1 MTEEEKYEEEERMS
15 NILDEWA
22 LIDDQEV
29 TYNEVEKWHEDE
41 V

>member
-22 LIDDQEV
+22 LIDNPEV

>member
-1 MTEEEKYEEEERMS
+1 MTEDMENEEKFNSEV
-15 NILDEWA
+15 LDEWA
-22 LIDDQEV
+22 LIDDPEV

>member
-1 MTEEEKYEEEERMS
+1 MTTDYEEKEKFETEA
-15 NILDEWA
+15 LDEWA
-22 LIDDQEV
+22 MIDDPEV